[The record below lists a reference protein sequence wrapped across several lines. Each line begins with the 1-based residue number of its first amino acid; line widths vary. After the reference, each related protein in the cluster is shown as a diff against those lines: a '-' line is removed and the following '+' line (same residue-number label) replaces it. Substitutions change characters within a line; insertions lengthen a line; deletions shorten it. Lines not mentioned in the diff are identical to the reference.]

1 MSNLNSGSG
10 YSFPTPYK
18 WRVCTGLDVTSHTG
32 KISFLLGGDS
42 FINFPQEV
50 ERDQW
55 GVELYRSLISG
66 RFIIYGSVNPST
78 IMWFKTESNVNMV
91 CVKSLSV
98 LDWQEQLLLTISAEK
113 YSDASNREKLSLMN
127 KKKTTK
133 EILDNTTVDL
143 LHNKVSVKCLFEE
156 DKLANLG
163 ENLFGVTK
171 RVTTLQN
178 KVYSR
183 ADTGIK

>member
-1 MSNLNSGSG
+1 
-10 YSFPTPYK
+10 
-18 WRVCTGLDVTSHTG
+18 
-32 KISFLLGGDS
+32 
-42 FINFPQEV
+42 
-50 ERDQW
+50 
-55 GVELYRSLISG
+55 
-66 RFIIYGSVNPST
+66 
-78 IMWFKTESNVNMV
+78 MV
-91 CVKSLSV
+91 FVKSLSV

-113 YSDASNREKLSLMN
+113 YSDASNCEKYSLMN
-127 KKKTTK
+127 KEKRTK

-143 LHNKVSVKCLFEE
+143 LNNKVSVKCLYEE

-178 KVYSR
+178 KVYSG